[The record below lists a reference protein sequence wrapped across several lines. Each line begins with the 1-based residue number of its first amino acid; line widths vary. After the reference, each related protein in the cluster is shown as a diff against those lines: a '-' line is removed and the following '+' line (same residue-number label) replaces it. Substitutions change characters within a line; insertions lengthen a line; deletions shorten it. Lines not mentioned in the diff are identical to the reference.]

1 MSTKVVLIT
10 GCSAGGIGFTLQVPF
25 FLYRCVIILIQS
37 RCEEFAAQGLK
48 VYATSR
54 RLETMQGFKH
64 PNIEKFALDVT
75 SDDDVKRVIQK
86 IEEIEGK
93 IDVVVN
99 NAGALCIGTQVLQN
113 EVFVLL
119 ILNR

>member
-1 MSTKVVLIT
+1 
-10 GCSAGGIGFTLQVPF
+10 
-25 FLYRCVIILIQS
+25 
-37 RCEEFAAQGLK
+37 
-48 VYATSR
+48 
-54 RLETMQGFKH
+54 MQGFKH